1 MDMDRQQKL
10 REVREAIDAGNQ
22 VRSFLHEARAEMDSA
37 AGFGFADMMGLDLI
51 GGIGKH
57 VKINR
62 AKTRI
67 QDAQNAMIRFRK
79 EVMDIHEVFDLR
91 IDIGE
96 FMGFADVLIDGLGGL
111 FLDYMVQRR
120 IDEGRREIDNALW
133 RMNTAIERL
142 TDLEM
147 ELVREGK

>member
-10 REVREAIDAGNQ
+10 KEVREAIDAGNR
-22 VRSFLHEARAEMDSA
+22 VRSFLHEARTEMDSA
-37 AGFGFADMMGLDLI
+37 ASFGFADMMGLDLI

-57 VKINR
+57 MKIGK
-62 AKTRI
+62 AKMRI
-67 QDAQNAMIRFRK
+67 QDAQDAMIRFRK
-79 EVMDIHEVFDLR
+79 EVIDIHEVFDLR

-96 FMGFADVLIDGLGGL
+96 FMGFADMLIDGLGGL

-133 RMNTAIERL
+133 KMNSAIEKL
-142 TDLEM
+142 TELEM
-147 ELVREGK
+147 KLIREE